1 MDEKS
6 RYVLQSAIAVA
17 AVVVVVPLLV
27 VALDWRSPL
36 SPDWRYGLLGGLL
49 SATAVFVW
57 IGVFLALG
65 RSRWLQWSGRFVAV
79 VALAAFAAFVM
90 REGRFQWM
98 RYQVLSADP
107 LELEAIGNHIVVG
120 YTDLD
125 ELRTLLEKR
134 AVGGVFI
141 TARNVRGKTMDM
153 VAAEIAELK
162 KLRQLSGAELVQL
175 WIAADQEGGFV
186 SRLSPPL
193 TQLPPLASIVS
204 ANADLAQRTEAIANY
219 ARIHATELSQIGV
232 NLNLAPVVDVN
243 HGVINPADK
252 YSRIYSRAIADDPVQ
267 IAEVASIYCGEL
279 LRAGIHCTA
288 KHFPGIGRVYN
299 DTHQE
304 NAALTTSMAELLR
317 TDWIPFQELAKN
329 PGVAIML
336 SHVHLA
342 TVDPENPVSIS
353 ASVVT
358 DVLRKQ
364 WLFDGILIT
373 DDFTMAGL
381 YYLDGGMGKAAVSAL
396 GAGVDL
402 ILVSYE
408 PEQCYPLIYQLLEA
422 KREGRLDLARLES
435 SRSRLM
441 RQYVLDFMTNQD

>member
-1 MDEKS
+1 MDARS
-6 RYVLQSAIAVA
+6 RYILQSVVA
-17 AVVVVVPLLV
+17 AAAGIVVIPLLV

-36 SPDWRYGLLGGLL
+36 SPDWRYGLLGGLW

-57 IGVFLALG
+57 FGVFLALG
-65 RSRWLQWSGRFVAV
+65 RSRWLRWSGRFVAV
-79 VALAAFAAFVM
+79 VALAAFAALVI

-162 KLRQLSGAELVQL
+162 KLRQLSGAELARL
-175 WIAADQEGGFV
+175 WVAADQEGGVV

-204 ANADLAQRTEAIANY
+204 ANADLAQRTVAIANY

-243 HGVINPADK
+243 HGVINPDDK
-252 YSRIYSRAIADDPVQ
+252 FSRIYSRAIADDPLQV
-267 IAEVASIYCGEL
+267 AEVASIYCSEL
-279 LRAGIHCTA
+279 LHAGIHCTA
-288 KHFPGIGRVYN
+288 KHFPGLGRVYN

-304 NAALTTSMAELLR
+304 NATLTAPVAELAR
-317 TDWIPFQELAKN
+317 TDWIPFRELAKN
-329 PGVAIML
+329 SGVAIML

-342 TVDPENPVSIS
+342 TVDPEHPVSIS

-358 DVLRKQ
+358 DVLRRQ

-381 YYLDGGMGKAAVSAL
+381 YYLDGGMGEAAVSAL
-396 GAGVDL
+396 GVGVDL

-408 PEQCYPLIYQLLEA
+408 PEQCYPLIYQLLET
-422 KREGRLDLARLES
+422 KREGRLDLPRLES
-435 SRSRLM
+435 SRSRM
-441 RQYVLDFMTNQD
+441 ARQHLSGFMTNQD